1 MSFKMQDFNKVYQIQ
16 TQKYCQKPQCTQKRK
31 KKSNFERNENSLIL
45 KEMKNSEKSL
55 VSKKW
60 TKSDFDKKY
69 VKFGK
74 IDLEKV

>member
-1 MSFKMQDFNKVYQIQ
+1 MYSKQE
-16 TQKYCQKPQCTQKRK
+16 

-45 KEMKNSEKSL
+45 EEMKNSEKSL